1 MSTYQ
6 YAEIV
11 AATTASLLAILTIAS
26 KFIWRPMK
34 KNITRD
40 ILEMLDERLKPMEAQ
55 LTQLSP
61 NGGSSLADKVIR
73 LEERQAG
80 VVSRIDDI
88 YDMVKQLAIRESK

>member
-1 MSTYQ
+1 MSTYE

-11 AATTASLLAILTIAS
+11 AATTASLLAVLTIVS

-34 KNITRD
+34 KNISRD
-40 ILEMLDERLKPMEAQ
+40 IIEMLDERLKPMEAQ
-55 LTQLSP
+55 LNQLSP
-61 NGGSSLADKVIR
+61 NGGSSLADRVIR

-88 YDMVKQLAIRESK
+88 YDIVKKLAIKE

>member
-26 KFIWRPMK
+26 QFIWRPMK

-55 LTQLSP
+55 LSQLSP

-88 YDMVKQLAIRESK
+88 YDIVKQLAIKD

>member
-1 MSTYQ
+1 MNTYQ

-11 AATTASLLAILTIAS
+11 AATTASLLAVLTILS

-34 KNITRD
+34 KNISRD
-40 ILEMLDERLKPMEAQ
+40 IIDMLDERLKPMEAQ
-55 LTQLSP
+55 LNQLSP
-61 NGGSSLADKVIR
+61 NGGSSLADRVIR

-88 YDMVKQLAIRESK
+88 YDIVKQLAIKE

>member
-88 YDMVKQLAIRESK
+88 YDIVKQLAIKE

>member
-1 MSTYQ
+1 MSTFQ

-26 KFIWRPMK
+26 QFIWRPMK

-55 LTQLSP
+55 LSQLSP

-88 YDMVKQLAIRESK
+88 YDIVKQLAIKD

>member
-26 KFIWRPMK
+26 KFVWRPMK
-34 KNITRD
+34 KNIARD

-55 LTQLSP
+55 LSQLSP

-88 YDMVKQLAIRESK
+88 YDIVKQLAIKD

>member
-1 MSTYQ
+1 MSTYE

-11 AATTASLLAILTIAS
+11 AATTASLLAVLTILS

-34 KNITRD
+34 KNISRD
-40 ILEMLDERLKPMEAQ
+40 IIEMLDERLKPMEAQ

-61 NGGSSLADKVIR
+61 NGGSSLADRVIR

-88 YDMVKQLAIRESK
+88 YDIVKKLAIKE

>member
-1 MSTYQ
+1 MNTYQ

-11 AATTASLLAILTIAS
+11 AATTASLLAVLTILS

-34 KNITRD
+34 KNISRD
-40 ILEMLDERLKPMEAQ
+40 IIEMLDERLKPMEAQ
-55 LTQLSP
+55 LNQLSP
-61 NGGSSLADKVIR
+61 NGGSSLADRVIR

-88 YDMVKQLAIRESK
+88 YDIVKQLAVKE

>member
-1 MSTYQ
+1 MSTFQ

>member
-26 KFIWRPMK
+26 QFIWRPMK

-88 YDMVKQLAIRESK
+88 YDIVKQLAIKE

>member
-1 MSTYQ
+1 MTTYQ
-6 YAEIV
+6 YVEIV
-11 AATTASLLAILTIAS
+11 AATTASLLAVLTILS

-34 KNITRD
+34 KNISRD
-40 ILEMLDERLKPMEAQ
+40 IIEMLDERLKPMEAQ

-61 NGGSSLADKVIR
+61 NGGSSLADRVIR

-88 YDMVKQLAIRESK
+88 YDIVKQLAVKE

>member
-88 YDMVKQLAIRESK
+88 YDIVKQLAIKD

>member
-1 MSTYQ
+1 MSTFQ

-26 KFIWRPMK
+26 QFIWRPMK

-88 YDMVKQLAIRESK
+88 YDIVKQLAIKE

>member
-1 MSTYQ
+1 MSTYE

-11 AATTASLLAILTIAS
+11 AATTASLLAVLTILS

-34 KNITRD
+34 KNISRD
-40 ILEMLDERLKPMEAQ
+40 IIEMLDERLKPMEAQ

-61 NGGSSLADKVIR
+61 NGGSSLADRVIR

-80 VVSRIDDI
+80 VVNRIDDI
-88 YDMVKQLAIRESK
+88 YDIVKKLAIKE

>member
-1 MSTYQ
+1 MTTYQ

-11 AATTASLLAILTIAS
+11 AATTASLLAVLTILS

-34 KNITRD
+34 KNISRD
-40 ILEMLDERLKPMEAQ
+40 IIEMLDERLKPMEAQ
-55 LTQLSP
+55 LNQLSP
-61 NGGSSLADKVIR
+61 NGGSSLADRVIR

-88 YDMVKQLAIRESK
+88 YDIVKQLAVKE